1 MIAADDDRR
10 RDFAASHHLVE
21 GEAEA
26 VALAEADPADPRR
39 KAWNAIRS
47 APCRASGGGGNRQ
60 DQLLHL
66 GIGFVYRDRRQR
78 GQRNGPTRA
87 KRGPDIGGD
96 EAGSR
101 RRWLRPR

>member
-1 MIAADDDRR
+1 
-10 RDFAASHHLVE
+10 
-21 GEAEA
+21 
-26 VALAEADPADPRR
+26 
-39 KAWNAIRS
+39 
-47 APCRASGGGGNRQ
+47 
-60 DQLLHL
+60 
-66 GIGFVYRDRRQR
+66 VYRDRRQR